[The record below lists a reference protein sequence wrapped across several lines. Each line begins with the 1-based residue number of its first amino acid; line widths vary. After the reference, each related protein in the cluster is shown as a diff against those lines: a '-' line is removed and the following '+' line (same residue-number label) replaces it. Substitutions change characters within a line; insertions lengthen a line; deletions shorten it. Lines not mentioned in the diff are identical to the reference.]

1 MKIGKDFME
10 KTKHR
15 HLEQSDQSLGKPQ
28 PSLELEYDS
37 AAQLINL
44 PLPQDLQIDSLD
56 ISTAIQQRRSI
67 RKYTGGHLSIAE
79 LSHLLWCTQGVQK
92 ALPSHSL
99 RTVPS
104 AGARHALE
112 TWLVINNVSGV
123 QPGLYRFV
131 ASKHQLVAVPYRM
144 SWRYGE
150 RAYRYLHLDA
160 GHVCQNL
167 YLAAESI
174 DAGVCAIA
182 SYDDDQLNTF
192 LGLDGESA
200 FAIYLATVG
209 LPAQSGRS
217 IIANYQKR
225 NVSFRNHQPLSS
237 GNQNCLCSKLYPYCK
252 SIT

>member
-1 MKIGKDFME
+1 MEIGKDFME

-37 AAQLINL
+37 AAHLINL

-131 ASKHQLVAVPYRM
+131 ASKHQLSLITHSIDNDIADQVTSYCSNQSFIKTAAVLFIWVAVPYRM

-209 LPAQSGRS
+209 H
-217 IIANYQKR
+217 K
-225 NVSFRNHQPLSS
+225 
-237 GNQNCLCSKLYPYCK
+237 
-252 SIT
+252 

>member
-28 PSLELEYDS
+28 PSLELEYDP

-44 PLPQDLQIDSLD
+44 PLPQDLQVDSLD

-67 RKYTGGHLSIAE
+67 RKYTGGHLSLAE

-104 AGARHALE
+104 AGARHAFE
-112 TWLVINNVSGV
+112 TWLVVNNVSGL

-131 ASKHQLVAVPYRM
+131 ASKHQLALITHAIDNDIADQVTSYCSNQSFIKTAAALFIWVAVPYRM

-167 YLAAESI
+167 YLAAQSI

-192 LGLDGESA
+192 LGLDGENA

-209 LPAQSGRS
+209 R
-217 IIANYQKR
+217 K
-225 NVSFRNHQPLSS
+225 
-237 GNQNCLCSKLYPYCK
+237 
-252 SIT
+252 

>member
-10 KTKHR
+10 QTKHH
-15 HLEQSDQSLGKPQ
+15 HLEKSDQALGLPQ
-28 PSLELEYDS
+28 PPLELAYDP

-44 PLPQDLQIDSLD
+44 PMPQDLETLPTDLS
-56 ISTAIQQRRSI
+56 SAIQQRRSI
-67 RKYTGGHLSIAE
+67 RKYTGDHLSIDE

-92 ALPSHSL
+92 VLPSSTL

-104 AGARHALE
+104 AGARHAFE
-112 TWLVINNVSGV
+112 TWLVINNVSGI
-123 QPGLYRFV
+123 QPGLYRFI
-131 ASKHQLVAVPYRM
+131 ASKHQLALITHSIDNDIADQVTVCCANQSFIKTAAVLFIWVAIPYRM

-160 GHVCQNL
+160 GHICQNL

-182 SYDDDQLNTF
+182 AYDDDQLNAF

-209 LPAQSGRS
+209 R
-217 IIANYQKR
+217 K
-225 NVSFRNHQPLSS
+225 
-237 GNQNCLCSKLYPYCK
+237 
-252 SIT
+252 

>member
-28 PSLELEYDS
+28 PSLELEYDP

-67 RKYTGGHLSIAE
+67 RKYTGGHLSLAE

-131 ASKHQLVAVPYRM
+131 ASKHQLALITHSIDNDIADQVTGYCSNQSFIKTAAVLFIWVAVPYRM

-209 LPAQSGRS
+209 R
-217 IIANYQKR
+217 K
-225 NVSFRNHQPLSS
+225 
-237 GNQNCLCSKLYPYCK
+237 
-252 SIT
+252 

>member
-28 PSLELEYDS
+28 PSLELEYDPS
-37 AAQLINL
+37 AQLINL

-67 RKYTGGHLSIAE
+67 RKYTGGHLSLAE

-104 AGARHALE
+104 AGARHAFE
-112 TWLVINNVSGV
+112 TWLVVNNVSGL

-131 ASKHQLVAVPYRM
+131 ASKHQLALITHSIDNDIADQVTSYCSNQSFIKTAAALFIWVAVPYRM

-192 LGLDGESA
+192 LGLDGENA

-209 LPAQSGRS
+209 R
-217 IIANYQKR
+217 K
-225 NVSFRNHQPLSS
+225 
-237 GNQNCLCSKLYPYCK
+237 
-252 SIT
+252 